1 MLLKY
6 NDIFNIKFFKNIAKI
21 YKIKYI
27 SFIKKKDLISLIN
40 NYNAAKI
47 IQRYFR
53 LKLMT
58 SNECPISY
66 KKLNY
71 PFISFR
77 VNKKFFYYDFE
88 TIINYFIKS
97 GNFVEP
103 CTRNLISDKKIYEIN
118 ELIKYYYGKN
128 TNNILITSNMIKNAE
143 LNIITYCIYDITREL
158 DILVNKEEIRNIL
171 LPRFIYYI
179 NYLLINY
186 NYDDISII
194 LKACKVSFKDTIL
207 LEYLYYIEKKLHKTI
222 I

>member
-1 MLLKY
+1 MLIKY
-6 NDIFNIKFFKNIAKI
+6 TEKLNIKFFKNIAKI

-27 SFIKKKDLISLIN
+27 NSIKKIDLVYLIN
-40 NYNAAKI
+40 NYNAAKL

-53 LKLMT
+53 LKLMA
-58 SNECPISY
+58 SNECPISF

-71 PFISFR
+71 PFISFK

-88 TIINYFIKS
+88 TIVNYFIKS
-97 GNFVEP
+97 DNFVDP
-103 CTRNLISDKKIYEIN
+103 CTRYPISDKKIWEIN

-143 LNIITYCIYDITREL
+143 LNIITYCIYDIIREL
-158 DILVNKEEIRNIL
+158 DILVNKDEIKNIL

-186 NYDDISII
+186 DYDDISII

-207 LEYLYYIEKKLHKTI
+207 LEYLYYIEEKLHKTI

>member
-6 NDIFNIKFFKNIAKI
+6 SDKLNVKFFKNIAKI
-21 YKIKYI
+21 YKIKYLKC
-27 SFIKKKDLISLIN
+27 IKKSDLVNLIN

-47 IQRYFR
+47 IQKYFR

-58 SNECPISY
+58 SNECPISF

-71 PFISFR
+71 PFISIK
-77 VNKKFFYYDFE
+77 VNKNFFYYDFE
-88 TIINYFIKS
+88 TIIKYFIKS

-103 CTRNLISDKKIYEIN
+103 CTREPILDKKIYEIN

-158 DILVNKEEIRNIL
+158 DIIVNKEEIKNIL

-186 NYDDISII
+186 KYDDILII

-207 LEYLYYIEKKLHKTI
+207 LEYLYYIEEKLHKTI

>member
-6 NDIFNIKFFKNIAKI
+6 TEKFNIKFFKNIAKI

-27 SFIKKKDLISLIN
+27 SSIKKIDLVRLIN
-40 NYNAAKI
+40 NYNAARL

-58 SNECPISY
+58 SNECPISF

-71 PFISFR
+71 PFISFK

-97 GNFVEP
+97 DNFVDP
-103 CTRNLISDKKIYEIN
+103 CTRNPILDKKIYEIN

-143 LNIITYCIYDITREL
+143 LNIITYCIYDIIREL
-158 DILVNKEEIRNIL
+158 DILVNKDEIKNIL

-186 NYDDISII
+186 DYDDISII

>member
-1 MLLKY
+1 M
-6 NDIFNIKFFKNIAKI
+6 

-27 SFIKKKDLISLIN
+27 SSIKKIDLVRLIN
-40 NYNAAKI
+40 NYNAAKL

-53 LKLMT
+53 SKLMT
-58 SNECPISY
+58 SNECPISF

-88 TIINYFIKS
+88 TIVNYFIKS
-97 GNFVEP
+97 DNFVEP
-103 CTRNLISDKKIYEIN
+103 CTREPILDKKIYEIN

-143 LNIITYCIYDITREL
+143 LNIITYCIYDIIREL
-158 DILVNKEEIRNIL
+158 EIVVNKEEIKNIL

-186 NYDDISII
+186 KYDDISII
-194 LKACKVSFKDTIL
+194 LQACKVSFKDTIL
-207 LEYLYYIEKKLHKTI
+207 LEYLFYIEKKLHKTI

>member
-6 NDIFNIKFFKNIAKI
+6 TEKFNIKFFKNIAKL

-27 SFIKKKDLISLIN
+27 NSIKKIDLVYLIN
-40 NYNAAKI
+40 NYNAAKL

-53 LKLMT
+53 LKLMA
-58 SNECPISY
+58 SNECPISF

-71 PFISFR
+71 PFISFK

-97 GNFVEP
+97 DNFVDP
-103 CTRNLISDKKIYEIN
+103 CTRYPISDKKIYEIN

-143 LNIITYCIYDITREL
+143 LNIITYCIYDIIREL
-158 DILVNKEEIRNIL
+158 DIVNKDEIKNIL

-186 NYDDISII
+186 DYDDISII
-194 LKACKVSFKDTIL
+194 LQACKTSFKDTIL
-207 LEYLYYIEKKLHKTI
+207 LEYLYYIEEKLHKTI

>member
-6 NDIFNIKFFKNIAKI
+6 TEKFNIKFFKNIAKI

-27 SFIKKKDLISLIN
+27 SSIKKIDLVRLIN
-40 NYNAAKI
+40 NYNAARL

-58 SNECPISY
+58 SNECPISF

-71 PFISFR
+71 PFISFK

-97 GNFVEP
+97 DNFVDP
-103 CTRNLISDKKIYEIN
+103 CTRDPILDKKIYEIN

-143 LNIITYCIYDITREL
+143 LNIITYCIYDIIREL
-158 DILVNKEEIRNIL
+158 DILVNKDEIKNIL

-186 NYDDISII
+186 DYDDISII

>member
-6 NDIFNIKFFKNIAKI
+6 TEKLNIKFFKNIAKI

-27 SFIKKKDLISLIN
+27 NCIKKIDLVHLIN
-40 NYNAAKI
+40 NYNSAKL
-47 IQRYFR
+47 IQKYFR

-58 SNECPISY
+58 SDECPISF

-71 PFISFR
+71 PFISFK

-88 TIINYFIKS
+88 TMVKYFINS
-97 GNFVEP
+97 DNFVEP
-103 CTRNLISDKKIYEIN
+103 CTRHPISDKKIYEIN

-143 LNIITYCIYDITREL
+143 LNIITYCIYDIIREL
-158 DILVNKEEIRNIL
+158 DIVNKEEIKNIL

-186 NYDDISII
+186 DYDDISLI

-207 LEYLYYIEKKLHKTI
+207 LEYLYYIEEKLHKTI

>member
-6 NDIFNIKFFKNIAKI
+6 TDKFNIKTLKKIARL

-27 SFIKKKDLISLIN
+27 TFIKKEDLINLIN

-53 LKLMT
+53 LRLMIT
-58 SNECPISY
+58 NECPISY

-71 PFISFR
+71 PFISFK
-77 VNKKFFYYDFE
+77 VNKKFFYYDFDS
-88 TIINYFIKS
+88 IINYFIKS
-97 GNFVEP
+97 NNFLDP
-103 CTRNLISDKKIYEIN
+103 CTRHPIPDKKIYEIN

-128 TNNILITSNMIKNAE
+128 TNNTLITSNMIKNAE
-143 LNIITYCIYDITREL
+143 LNIITYCIYDIIREL
-158 DILVNKEEIRNIL
+158 DIISCKEEIKNIL

-186 NYDDISII
+186 KYDDISII
-194 LKACKVSFKDTIL
+194 LEACKVSFKDTLMI
-207 LEYLYYIEKKLHKTI
+207 EYLYYIDKNCIKQ
-222 I
+222 

>member
-6 NDIFNIKFFKNIAKI
+6 TDKFNIKFFKNIAKI

-27 SFIKKKDLISLIN
+27 SYIKKTDLVNLIN
-40 NYNAAKI
+40 NYNASKI

-53 LKLMT
+53 LKLLT
-58 SNECPISY
+58 CNECPISY

-71 PFISFR
+71 PFISFK

-88 TIINYFIKS
+88 TIVNYFIKS
-97 GNFVEP
+97 DNFVEP
-103 CTRNLISDKKIYEIN
+103 CTRHPISDKKIYEIN

-143 LNIITYCIYDITREL
+143 LNIITYCIYDIIREL
-158 DILVNKEEIRNIL
+158 DIVNKDEIKNIL

-207 LEYLYYIEKKLHKTI
+207 LEYLYYIEEKLHKTI